1 MASVL
6 DEKRRVVLPKELA
19 EELGLAEGTQVVFKR
34 SEDGIVIQKLE
45 VGGGKAEADALR
57 RAMEWNPRRRGT
69 PTKVREDEVKAIW
82 R

>member
-19 EELGLAEGTQVVFKR
+19 EELGLAEGTPVIFKR
-34 SEDGIVIQKLE
+34 SDDGIVIQKLE
-45 VGGGKAEADALR
+45 VGGEADALR

-69 PTKVREDEVKAIW
+69 PKKVREDEVKAIW